1 MEVIPGAF
9 VLHLVEFERS
19 PSLLSFSLL
28 LIGTILSNYSTGA
41 RAGESGT

>member
-1 MEVIPGAF
+1 MEVIPSAF
-9 VLHLVEFERS
+9 VLYLVEFERS

-28 LIGTILSNYSTGA
+28 LIGAILSNYSA

>member
-28 LIGTILSNYSTGA
+28 LIGAILSNESAGA